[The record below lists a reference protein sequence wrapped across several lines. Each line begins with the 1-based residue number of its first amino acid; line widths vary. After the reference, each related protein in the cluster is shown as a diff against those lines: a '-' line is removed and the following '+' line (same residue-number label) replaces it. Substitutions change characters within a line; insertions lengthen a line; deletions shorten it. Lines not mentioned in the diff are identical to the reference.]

1 MKTTFSLLAIFFSIM
16 SLGDVYELYFEV
28 DDEPKSYEILDLN
41 ASIKANKIIRDNAY
55 LSFPLIKDKKLKN
68 NIYSDCWL
76 DFIKNKKINIKT
88 SGNNITFVKKSMN
101 KYIYRINLDPS
112 KIKIINVSQNSF
124 LSFCNKL

>member
-1 MKTTFSLLAIFFSIM
+1 M

-112 KIKIINVSQNSF
+112 KIKILNVSQNSF
-124 LSFCNKL
+124 LSFCNKF

>member
-1 MKTTFSLLAIFFSIM
+1 MKTTFSLLAIFYSIM

-112 KIKIINVSQNSF
+112 KIKILNVSQNSF